1 MKKLAPQQALNKA
14 FLKVKPTRAEIE
26 RFKTALVSLLDH
38 LNPAESE
45 EFHKNLLADFL
56 KQTYYA
62 PAHFINTKGHADLVI
77 HAGKDAASAVGV
89 IIEAKRPANA
99 AEMPKPDQLDSK
111 ALRELVLY
119 YLRER
124 IAGKNLELRHV
135 IVTNALEW
143 FLFDAAVFEKA
154 FAQNAPLVTHFTEFE
169 AGRLSG
175 TTTDFFYEEL
185 AKPAIAARLD
195 DLTFTHFDLR
205 DYDAALRNSS
215 AADDAALI
223 ALFKLLSPE
232 HLLKLPFAND
242 SNTLDKGFYAELLHI
257 IGLAETKDGSKKVIR
272 RNAAGER
279 HAAALIENAIARL
292 ESQDKLSNL
301 TNPDQF
307 GETLEERLFNVAL
320 ELTITWMN
328 RVLFLKL
335 LEAQLLAYHK
345 GDPAQAFLNSARVKN
360 FDALEELF
368 FDVLARQPEER
379 APQVKQA
386 FASVPYL
393 NSSLFEPT
401 ELEKAT
407 LNISSLNKNYA
418 LPLHSAT
425 VLKDSN
431 GKRRAGSLP
440 TLEYLFAFLDA
451 YDFASD
457 GGEAIQEDNKSLI
470 NASVLGLIFEKI
482 NGYKDGSFFTPG
494 FITMY
499 MCRETLRRAVVQ
511 KFNERK
517 GWQCAGFDELYDNI
531 EDRAEANEIVNS
543 LKICDPAVGS
553 GHFLVSALNELI
565 AIKSDLRILQDRQGQ
580 RLKEYH
586 VEVVN
591 DELIVTDDDGDL
603 FEYRPASMESRR
615 VQEALFHEKQTII
628 ERCLFGVDINPNS
641 VKICRLRLWIELL
654 KHAYYKADGA
664 LETLP
669 NIDINIKEGNSLIS
683 RSALTANVKGALSK
697 DGLTIE
703 QYQQAVQTYREARSK
718 AQKREVEQ
726 LIAKITRSFR
736 IEIGNNDPNIKQL
749 EKLRAELLTLQDQN
763 GLFAETAKEK
773 KAREQRQIRLAAE
786 INAIQ
791 LAIEEMKN
799 SKVYNKAFEWR
810 FEFPEVLNENGDF
823 VGFDAVI
830 GNPPYVQLQQ
840 MKAESPCFERQRFE
854 TFSRTGDIYEL
865 FYEKGWQI
873 LKKNGLLCFISSN
886 KWMRAAYGEKLRG
899 FLAQK
904 TQPLQLID
912 FGKVQNFEQ
921 ANVDTNILLFTKQL
935 PQTPALAVTIGD
947 DFTDNDLNLYISQKR
962 TIFDN
967 FSQETW
973 VIADSSIQRLKQ
985 KIEQRG
991 TPIKE
996 LNLRIYFGIKTG
1008 FNEAFILD
1016 GKTKDELIRQDVKN
1030 AAILKPMLRGRDI
1043 QKWRP
1048 AFADYWVITT
1058 FPSIKLNVDDYPVI
1072 KNHLL
1077 SFGKERLEQSGNAGS
1092 RKKTGNKWFET
1103 QDQIGYW
1110 QEIEKPK
1117 ILWADI
1123 MRISKSNPHDIP
1135 RFAYDESNY
1144 YPEATVFMMT
1154 GAHLKYVLALLNSK
1168 LLFYV
1173 FVKFYAGTMFDT
1185 EGIRYKKAFLEHLP
1199 IPQISETE
1207 QQPFEALVDQILAA
1221 KQRDPAADTRALEA
1235 EIDRLVY
1242 ALYGL
1247 TPEEIEI
1254 VEGTSK

>member
-1 MKKLAPQQALNKA
+1 MKKLAPRQALNKA

-26 RFKTALVSLLDH
+26 RFKTALISLLNH

-154 FAQNAPLVTHFTEFE
+154 FAQNAPLVAHFTDFE

-195 DLTFTHFDLR
+195 ELTFTHFDLR
-205 DYDAALRNSS
+205 DYEAALRNSS

-257 IGLAETKDGSKKVIR
+257 IGLAETKDGNKKVIR

-320 ELTITWMN
+320 ELAITWMN

-335 LEAQLLAYHK
+335 LEAQLRAYHK
-345 GDPAQAFLNSARVKN
+345 GDPAQAFLNSARIKN

-379 APQVKQA
+379 NPQVKAA

-418 LPLHSAT
+418 LPLHPAT

-431 GKRRAGSLP
+431 GKRRTGSLP

-457 GGEAIQEDNKSLI
+457 GGEGIQEDNKSLI

-517 GWQCAGFDELYDNI
+517 GWQCAGFDELYDKI

-565 AIKSDLRILQDRQGQ
+565 AIKSDLRILYDRNGQ
-580 RLKEYH
+580 RLKEYFMT
-586 VEVVN
+586 VEN
-591 DELIVTDDDGDL
+591 DELIVWDDDGDL
-603 FEYRPASMESRR
+603 FKYRPGSPESQR
-615 VQEALFHEKQTII
+615 VQAALFHEKQTII

-683 RSALTANVKGALSK
+683 RFALNSFITVVLSK
-697 DGLTIE
+697 QKHSIAE
-703 QYQQAVQTYREARSK
+703 YQQAVQAYRAARRKDEKRKIENLIAEIKQDFRREFNDNEPHVKRLKKISAELIILQTQGGLFELSAKEQK
-718 AQKREVEQ
+718 ARQRQEEQ
-726 LIAKITRSFR
+726 LH
-736 IEIGNNDPNIKQL
+736 
-749 EKLRAELLTLQDQN
+749 
-763 GLFAETAKEK
+763 
-773 KAREQRQIRLAAE
+773 AE
-786 INAIQ
+786 IAA
-791 LAIEEMKN
+791 LTAEIEDLKQ
-799 SKVYNKAFEWR
+799 NKIYRNAFEWR
-810 FEFPEVLNENGDF
+810 FEFPEVLNEQGEF
-823 VGFDAVI
+823 VGFDVVI
-830 GNPPYVQLQQ
+830 GNPPYILIQNLGNQSLFDFYKNNYFTATYKVD
-840 MKAESPCFERQRFE
+840 
-854 TFSRTGDIYEL
+854 TYHL
-865 FYEKGWQI
+865 FYEQGLKI
-873 LKKNGLLCFISSN
+873 LHPNGYISYISPNTFLKNKHARNLRELL
-886 KWMRAAYGEKLRG
+886 LRYR
-899 FLAQK
+899 
-904 TQPLQLID
+904 IIE
-912 FGKVQNFEQ
+912 VINFYTHVFED
-921 ANVDTNILLFTKQL
+921 ASVDTLILIGKKDSPKQNVMVYMPYHENTQQLDAISKITHKQEHFNKDDYEIELDIDPNIISVFQKLESN
-935 PQTPALAVTIGD
+935 TIP
-947 DFTDNDLNLYISQKR
+947 
-962 TIFDN
+962 
-967 FSQETW
+967 
-973 VIADSSIQRLKQ
+973 LKE
-985 KIEQRG
+985 IGRA
-991 TPIKE
+991 
-996 LNLRIYFGIKTG
+996 YFGIQT
-1008 FNEAFILD
+1008 FDRTQF
-1016 GKTKDELIRQDVKN
+1016 V
-1030 AAILKPMLRGRDI
+1030 
-1043 QKWRP
+1043 
-1048 AFADYWVITT
+1048 TT
-1058 FPSIKLNVDDYPVI
+1058 QKLNDDYYPVI
-1072 KNHLL
+1072 DGGNVKRYYCEPASEYVFFKKEAIKSGGDESVYNRQRIVVRQIGVYPEGVIIPSNLMTLNTIYNIFLYNNDYPL
-1077 SFGKERLEQSGNAGS
+1077 SFILGIINSTLIQFFW
-1092 RKKTGNKWFET
+1092 KKKYYDNKSTF
-1103 QDQIGYW
+1103 
-1110 QEIEKPK
+1110 PK
-1117 ILWADI
+1117 I
-1123 MRISKSNPHDIP
+1123 
-1135 RFAYDESNY
+1135 
-1144 YPEATVFMMT
+1144 
-1154 GAHLKYVLALLNSK
+1154 
-1168 LLFYV
+1168 
-1173 FVKFYAGTMFDT
+1173 
-1185 EGIRYKKAFLEHLP
+1185 KKAPLESIP
-1199 IPQISETE
+1199 ITQNYNAEMSGKIVKI
-1207 QQPFEALVDQILAA
+1207 VDDILSM
-1221 KQRDPAADTRALEA
+1221 KTKNPAADTRALET

-1247 TPEEIEI
+1247 SADEIAI
-1254 VEGTSK
+1254 VEGRASSS

>member
-26 RFKTALVSLLDH
+26 RFKTALVSLLNH

-77 HAGKDAASAVGV
+77 HAGKDATSAVGV

-124 IAGKNLELRHV
+124 VAGKNLELRHV

-195 DLTFTHFDLR
+195 DLTFTHFNLR

-257 IGLAETKDGSKKVIR
+257 IGLAETKDGNKKVIR

-279 HAAALIENAIARL
+279 HPAALIENAIARL

-386 FASVPYL
+386 FANVPYL

-407 LNISSLNKNYA
+407 LNISSLNKNYT
-418 LPLHSAT
+418 LPLHPAT

-457 GGEAIQEDNKSLI
+457 GGEGIQEDNKSLI

-517 GWQCAGFDELYDNI
+517 GWQCAGFDELYDKI
-531 EDRAEANEIVNS
+531 EDRAEANEIINS

-565 AIKSDLRILQDRQGQ
+565 AIKSDLRILQDRHGQ

-603 FEYRPASMESRR
+603 FEYRPASPESRR
-615 VQEALFHEKQTII
+615 AQEALFHEKQTII

-683 RSALTANVKGALSK
+683 RFAFNADLNVVLSK
-697 DGLTIE
+697 QKRSIAE
-703 QYQQAVQTYREARSK
+703 YQQAVQAYRAARRK
-718 AQKREVEQ
+718 DEKRKIEN
-726 LIAKITRSFR
+726 LIA
-736 IEIGNNDPNIKQL
+736 EIKQDFRREFNDNEPHVKRL
-749 EKLRAELLTLQDQN
+749 KKISAELIILQTQG
-763 GLFAETAKEK
+763 GLFELSAKEQ
-773 KAREQRQIRLAAE
+773 KARQKQEDALQAE
-786 INAIQ
+786 IAE
-791 LAIEEMKN
+791 LTAYIEDMKQ
-799 SKVYNKAFEWR
+799 NKIYRNAFEWR
-810 FEFPEVLNENGDF
+810 FEFPEVLNDNGDF
-823 VGFDAVI
+823 VGFDVVI
-830 GNPPYVQLQQ
+830 GNPPYGVHFTTDEKAYYKEQYSIIHVRTPESFNYFIYRAKSILKCSSFCSLIIPSSLLNQAEFEKTREFILKNSNLFLDINLGDNVFDDVVTPTCIIGFHNSFITIPIVYADLSKIERDALFEAMNSINKRIQQ
-840 MKAESPCFERQRFE
+840 ADLIQNQSCSFVYKQYQEVINKCYKNRLTLKDVAEEVATGISSGFDTAYIFTDDEIQKKDFERDLFKKLVIGGEINRYFLKPVSTKKIMYIIDDVMLESYPKIYNELLRHKEQLTKRREAVNGKIKWYSLNWPRRKKLFE
-854 TFSRTGDIYEL
+854 
-865 FYEKGWQI
+865 
-873 LKKNGLLCFISSN
+873 
-886 KWMRAAYGEKLRG
+886 
-899 FLAQK
+899 
-904 TQPLQLID
+904 
-912 FGKVQNFEQ
+912 
-921 ANVDTNILLFTKQL
+921 L
-935 PQTPALAVTIGD
+935 P
-947 DFTDNDLNLYISQKR
+947 
-962 TIFDN
+962 
-967 FSQETW
+967 
-973 VIADSSIQRLKQ
+973 
-985 KIEQRG
+985 KI
-991 TPIKE
+991 
-996 LNLRIYFGIKTG
+996 
-1008 FNEAFILD
+1008 
-1016 GKTKDELIRQDVKN
+1016 LIRQTAN
-1030 AAILKPMLRGRDI
+1030 
-1043 QKWRP
+1043 
-1048 AFADYWVITT
+1048 
-1058 FPSIKLNVDDYPVI
+1058 
-1072 KNHLL
+1072 
-1077 SFGKERLEQSGNAGS
+1077 
-1092 RKKTGNKWFET
+1092 
-1103 QDQIGYW
+1103 
-1110 QEIEKPK
+1110 K
-1117 ILWADI
+1117 ILA
-1123 MRISKSNPHDIP
+1123 
-1135 RFAYDESNY
+1135 AYDEEQWYCLKSGLIIQL
-1144 YPEATVFMMT
+1144 PERCDISYFYLL
-1154 GAHLKYVLALLNSK
+1154 GLLNSRVIDFLYRDLVNEDVRIFPEVK
-1168 LLFYV
+1168 PIQLF
-1173 FVKFYAGTMFDT
+1173 K
-1185 EGIRYKKAFLEHLP
+1185 LP
-1199 IPQISETE
+1199 IEKGDSMSREKIEG
-1207 QQPFEALVDQILAA
+1207 LVKEIIHS
-1221 KQRDPAADTRALEA
+1221 KQRDPAADTRALET

-1247 TPEEIEI
+1247 TAEEIEI